1 MKKIINKLE
10 NFIEVYNGVA
20 FFILSLAVF
29 GMFLVVLVQVLFRY
43 VLPLPLFWIEETA
56 RYLLIFIAMMGGTL
70 AFKDDAH
77 PKVAFFYEQLKYSKR
92 IKWELFLR
100 IFIIIFLMLLLFSG
114 WNWAKDNSCFRTA
127 GLGISYFWPLMIVP
141 IGAAAMLVILIVD
154 SLNILMNKR
163 SYLIKDMKTKIK
175 DKELL

>member
-1 MKKIINKLE
+1 MRDEKNKLE
-10 NFIEVYNGVA
+10 NFIEGYNGVV
-20 FFILSLAVF
+20 FVILALATF
-29 GMFLVVLVQVLFRY
+29 GMFLVVLMQVLFRY
-43 VLPLPLFWIEETA
+43 VLNWPLFWIEEIA

-70 AFKDDAH
+70 AFKDDVH
-77 PKVAFFYEQLKYSKR
+77 PKVTFFYERLKYSKR

-100 IFIIIFLMLLLFSG
+100 IFIIIFLMLLIFLG
-114 WNWAKDNSCFRTA
+114 WKWAKDNSCFRTA
-127 GLGISYFWPLMIVP
+127 GLGISEFWPLMIVP

-175 DKELL
+175 DKDLL